1 MHNPLTFSTH
11 SHVFYKHD
19 YRTRLILLVAQT
31 LRLILKDGSD
41 VYLLLSNSRFTSER
55 PGERSSPARGAVSL
69 SCFERPPQAAR
80 GTADRR
86 IPAHAS
92 DFIHRAS
99 DQQPFQKQGDHLLFF
114 LLLFQRKIVGEMHFS
129 TLLLKQSN
137 QNELNLNNDCFRVML
152 FK

>member
-1 MHNPLTFSTH
+1 MHHPLPFSTH
-11 SHVFYKHD
+11 SHVFYKHGS
-19 YRTRLILLVAQT
+19 RTRLILLVAQT

-80 GTADRR
+80 GTADHR

-92 DFIHRAS
+92 DFIHRES
-99 DQQPFQKQGDHLLFF
+99 DQQPFQQQGDHLLSYSLFSYVVSWQKQLLEVIKCPLTEF
-114 LLLFQRKIVGEMHFS
+114 LVVLKRSLY
-129 TLLLKQSN
+129 TL
-137 QNELNLNNDCFRVML
+137 D
-152 FK
+152 